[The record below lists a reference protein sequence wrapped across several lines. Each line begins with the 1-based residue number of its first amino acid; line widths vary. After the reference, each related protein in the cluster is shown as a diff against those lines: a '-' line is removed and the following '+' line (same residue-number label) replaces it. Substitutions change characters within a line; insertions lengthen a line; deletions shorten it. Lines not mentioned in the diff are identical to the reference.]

1 MGCNKSLGL
10 RGNMWSVDNIFIINF
25 ACDSLKVL
33 KIIKTIIKVYA
44 KVRESHQ
51 SKHGRRRGSHRQQKQ
66 WEVLKEAAKW
76 QKEGK
81 TRERSRLTCP
91 QTTRNIT
98 KERYRRY
105 QGGRTLKNLLIQ
117 SGLIF
122 TKTPKFINK
131 LPRCLKVVF
140 IILICWVSWTEG
152 FSFKEFTAY
161 LLSNLVHNFVVT
173 MYGTEHWRTSWS
185 GFW

>member
-1 MGCNKSLGL
+1 MSFNESFGL
-10 RGNMWSVDNIFIINF
+10 NGNMWSVDNFFIINF
-25 ACDSLKVL
+25 ACHSLKVSNIMKTMI
-33 KIIKTIIKVYA
+33 KIYA
-44 KVRESHQ
+44 KVRESNQ
-51 SKHGRRRGSHRQQKQ
+51 SKHGRRRGSHRNQQQ
-66 WEVLKEAAKW
+66 EVSKEAAKW

-81 TRERSRLTCP
+81 TRERSLLTCP